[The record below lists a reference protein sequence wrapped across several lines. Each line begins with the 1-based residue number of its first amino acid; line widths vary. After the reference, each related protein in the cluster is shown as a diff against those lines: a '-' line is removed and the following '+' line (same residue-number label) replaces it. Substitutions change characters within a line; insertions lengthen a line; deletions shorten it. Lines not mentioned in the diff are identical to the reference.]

1 MLPTY
6 ADDGCDE
13 CTPASMHPGRFTSK
27 AAFSTLPFVATFAVL
42 TIVAYRK
49 VYPLL
54 SQTSP
59 ASKSQDAP
67 SGSGSGKGLP
77 RPATAAPEPATQQL
91 ARRVAAITFA
101 STIALSAV
109 LTELLLCEISNSFN
123 PTARSIALQIT
134 VVSLLGLLVVAIPL
148 LGISSVVAK
157 SGYKFRGEKKRSRAH
172 LAWVLELA
180 GYAAFLFGFWAI
192 GALLPDAPT
201 LTITESITRQSGLFQ
216 ACLDRLGITG
226 VSLMALLS
234 GFASVSAIWQSFGP
248 KARIVAD
255 TDITRKQAGLD
266 ATMDMLLEKK
276 ERLRMMESMS
286 PATQSHHSPI
296 QSFWSRTV
304 GAVRKN
310 TYDQQKDV
318 LEMEASGLE
327 TMASS
332 LETSL
337 SILRARRV
345 NQLKA
350 TTPTGRLSL
359 AFSHIFACY
368 CVYRIC
374 TTTINIIRRTLLSSS
389 ASTLSPS
396 TSTTTTTTTTSDTDP
411 VTYTIALFARHVY
424 PSLDQASW
432 AQQISFLLSGAMLLA
447 SFTAVTQTFHL
458 FARFMP
464 SVLHA
469 TKTNF
474 ALLISQISGMYVIS
488 SALMLRG
495 MMPKEV
501 GSVINTALGA
511 GLLEPAW
518 VQRWFDGFFMLAVV
532 ATAVG
537 LYLGRHVSGAAT
549 WEDDAGWDLA
559 MELGKES

>member
-1 MLPTY
+1 MLPTS
-6 ADDGCDE
+6 AENCDE
-13 CTPASMHPGRFTSK
+13 CIPDHPRHSSHFGPK
-27 AAFSTLPFVATFAVL
+27 AAFSTLPFIATFACL
-42 TIVAYRK
+42 TFIAYRK

-54 SQTSP
+54 ASSP
-59 ASKSQDAP
+59 PKAQDV
-67 SGSGSGKGLP
+67 KGLP
-77 RPATAAPEPATQQL
+77 RPATSPPEPAAQQL
-91 ARRVAAITFA
+91 ARRIAAVTFS

-123 PTARSIALQIT
+123 PTARSVALQIT

-148 LGISSVVAK
+148 LGISSVVSK
-157 SGYKFRGEKKRSRAH
+157 SGYKFRGEKKSRVR
-172 LAWVLELA
+172 LAWTLEFA
-180 GYAAFLFGFWAI
+180 GYAGFLFGFWAI
-192 GALLPDAPT
+192 GALLPEGPS
-201 LTITESITRQSGLFQ
+201 ITESINRQEGLFQ

-234 GFASVSAIWQSFGP
+234 GFASVSAIWQCFGP
-248 KARIVAD
+248 KGKSVAE
-255 TDITRKQAGLD
+255 TDINRKQAGLD
-266 ATMDMLLEKK
+266 ATMDMIAEKK
-276 ERLRMMESMS
+276 ERLRMLERNTSGNTGLGFWGRS
-286 PATQSHHSPI
+286 ASLLRGNADTQEK
-296 QSFWSRTV
+296 T
-304 GAVRKN
+304 
-310 TYDQQKDV
+310 T
-318 LEMEASGLE
+318 LEMETSGLE

-337 SILRARRV
+337 TILRARRA
-345 NQLKA
+345 NQLRA
-350 TTPTGRLSL
+350 TTSMGRLSL
-359 AFSHIFACY
+359 AFSYVFAVY

-374 TTTINIIRRTLLSSS
+374 TTTVNIGRRLLSS
-389 ASTLSPS
+389 APT
-396 TSTTTTTTTTSDTDP
+396 TSSDTDP
-411 VTYTIALFARHVY
+411 VTYTIAVFARNVY

-464 SVLHA
+464 TVLHA
-469 TKTNF
+469 TRTNF

-501 GSVINTALGA
+501 GSVINSALGA

-518 VQRWFDGFFMLAVV
+518 VQRWFDGFFMLAVA
-532 ATAVG
+532 ATTVG
-537 LYLGRHVSGAAT
+537 IFLGRQISGGAS
-549 WEDDAGWDLA
+549 WEDDTGWDGA

>member
-1 MLPTY
+1 MLPGSPHEDC
-6 ADDGCDE
+6 DD
-13 CTPASMHPGRFTSK
+13 CTPSYLRPPAQFGTK
-27 AAFSTLPFVATFAVL
+27 AAFSTLPFIATFTFL
-42 TIVAYRK
+42 TVIAYRK
-49 VYPLL
+49 AYPLL
-54 SQTSP
+54 SPSSP
-59 ASKSQDAP
+59 NEHDGK
-67 SGSGSGKGLP
+67 KGLP
-77 RPATAAPEPATQQL
+77 RPAISPAEPATQHL
-91 ARRVAAITFA
+91 ARRIAAITFA

-123 PTARSIALQIT
+123 PTARSVALQIT

-148 LGISSVVAK
+148 LGISSVVSK
-157 SGYKFRGEKKRSRAH
+157 SGYKFRGGKKGYVR
-172 LAWVLELA
+172 LAWILEFA
-180 GYAAFLFGFWAI
+180 GYAGFLFGFWAI
-192 GALLPDAPT
+192 GALLPQTPS
-201 LTITESITRQSGLFQ
+201 ITENLTRQDDLFQ

-234 GFASVSAIWQSFGP
+234 GFASVSAIWQTFGP
-248 KARIVAD
+248 KHKSVAEA
-255 TDITRKQAGLD
+255 DINRKQAGLD
-266 ATMDMLLEKK
+266 AALDMIAEKK
-276 ERLRMMESMS
+276 EKLNMLDQKTLESPVQGFWGRAVGS
-286 PATQSHHSPI
+286 WRGHADTQEK
-296 QSFWSRTV
+296 QT
-304 GAVRKN
+304 
-310 TYDQQKDV
+310 
-318 LEMEASGLE
+318 LEMETSGLDM
-327 TMASS
+327 MASS

-337 SILRARRV
+337 AILRARRA
-345 NQLKA
+345 NQLRA
-350 TTPTGRLSL
+350 TTPMGRMSL
-359 AFSHIFACY
+359 AFSHVFSCY

-374 TTTINIIRRTLLSSS
+374 TTSINIGRRMFSSRP
-389 ASTLSPS
+389 T
-396 TSTTTTTTTTSDTDP
+396 TSSDTDP

-464 SVLHA
+464 TVLHA

-501 GSVINTALGA
+501 GSVINSALGA

-518 VQRWFDGFFMLAVV
+518 VQRWFDGFFMLAVL

-537 LYLGRHVSGAAT
+537 IFLGRQISGGAT
-549 WEDDAGWDLA
+549 FEDDTGWDDGL
-559 MELGKES
+559 ELGKLS

>member
-6 ADDGCDE
+6 AADDCDE
-13 CTPASMHPGRFTSK
+13 CTPASMHSGRFTSK

-42 TIVAYRK
+42 TLVAYRK

-59 ASKSQDAP
+59 TSQSPGDV
-67 SGSGSGKGLP
+67 GSNSGKGLP
-77 RPATAAPEPATQQL
+77 RPATAAPEPTTQQV

-172 LAWVLELA
+172 LAWVLEFA

-192 GALLPDAPT
+192 GALLPDTPT
-201 LTITESITRQSGLFQ
+201 IPITESITRQSGLFQ

-234 GFASVSAIWQSFGP
+234 GFASVSATWQSFGP
-248 KARIVAD
+248 KARTVAD

-266 ATMDMLLEKK
+266 ATMDMLAEKK
-276 ERLRMMESMS
+276 ERVRMMESMS
-286 PATQSHHSPI
+286 PAAQNHHGPI

-304 GAVRKN
+304 GAVRKS
-310 TYDQQKDV
+310 TFDQQRDV

-337 SILRARRV
+337 SILRARRA
-345 NQLKA
+345 NQLRA
-350 TTPTGRLSL
+350 TTPAGRLSL
-359 AFSHIFACY
+359 AFSHVFACY

-374 TTTINIIRRTLLSSS
+374 TTTVNIIRRTL
-389 ASTLSPS
+389 SPS
-396 TSTTTTTTTTSDTDP
+396 PSAATSDTDP

-432 AQQISFLLSGAMLLA
+432 AQQVSFLLSGAMLLA

-495 MMPKEV
+495 MMPREV

-518 VQRWFDGFFMLAVV
+518 VQRWFEGFFMLAVM

-549 WEDDAGWDLA
+549 WEDDDTGWDLA
-559 MELGKES
+559 MELGKQS

>member
-1 MLPTY
+1 MLPTSV
-6 ADDGCDE
+6 DDDCED
-13 CTPASMHPGRFTSK
+13 CTPMYLRSTRFTSK
-27 AAFSTLPFVATFAVL
+27 AAVSALPFIATFALL

-54 SQTSP
+54 SQTPSKDP
-59 ASKSQDAP
+59 ASS
-67 SGSGSGKGLP
+67 SKGLP
-77 RPATAAPEPATQQL
+77 RPATAPSEPATQHL

-123 PTARSIALQIT
+123 PTARSVALQVT

-157 SGYKFRGEKKRSRAH
+157 SGYKFRGEKKSRAH
-172 LAWVLELA
+172 LAWVLEFA

-192 GALLPDAPT
+192 GALLPDASS
-201 LTITESITRQSGLFQ
+201 ITESISHQSGLFQ

-266 ATMDMLLEKK
+266 ATMDMIAEKK
-276 ERLRMMESMS
+276 EKLRLMETMV
-286 PATQSHHSPI
+286 PESPI

-310 TYDQQKDV
+310 TFDQQKDV

-337 SILRARRV
+337 SILRARRG
-345 NQLKA
+345 NQLQAK
-350 TTPTGRLSL
+350 TNVGRLSL
-359 AFSHIFACY
+359 AFSYAFSCY

-374 TTTINIIRRTLLSSS
+374 TTTINIVRRTISYGP
-389 ASTLSPS
+389 ATAPE
-396 TSTTTTTTTTSDTDP
+396 TDP
-411 VTYTIALFARHVY
+411 VTYTIAFFARHIY

-464 SVLHA
+464 TILHA

-501 GSVINTALGA
+501 GSVINSALGA

-537 LYLGRHVSGAAT
+537 IFMGRQISGVAT
-549 WEDDAGWDLA
+549 WEDDLGWDLT
-559 MELGKES
+559 MEIGKES

>member
-1 MLPTY
+1 MLPPSTDENC
-6 ADDGCDE
+6 DDCR
-13 CTPASMHPGRFTSK
+13 PAYLQSTRSTGK
-27 AAFSTLPFVATFAVL
+27 VAFSALPFVATFAVL
-42 TIVAYRK
+42 TFVAYRK

-54 SQTSP
+54 SQTS
-59 ASKSQDAP
+59 SKSP
-67 SGSGSGKGLP
+67 TGTSKGLP
-77 RPATAAPEPATQQL
+77 RPVTAPTEPATQQL

-123 PTARSIALQIT
+123 PTARSAALQIT

-148 LGISSVVAK
+148 LGISSVVAR
-157 SGYKFRGEKKRSRAH
+157 SGYKFRGEKKSRAH

-192 GALLPDAPT
+192 GALLPESSG
-201 LTITESITRQSGLFQ
+201 ITESLSRQSGLFQ

-234 GFASVSAIWQSFGP
+234 GFASVSAIWQSFGSRVRP
-248 KARIVAD
+248 VAE

-266 ATMDMLLEKK
+266 ATMEMLAERTEKL
-276 ERLRMMESMS
+276 RLMDGMVPES
-286 PATQSHHSPI
+286 PV
-296 QSFWSRTV
+296 QSFWSRAV
-304 GAVRKN
+304 GVVRKN
-310 TYDQQKDV
+310 TSDQQKDV

-337 SILRARRV
+337 SIMRARRAD
-345 NQLKA
+345 QLQAK
-350 TTPTGRLSL
+350 TPMGRLSL
-359 AFSHIFACY
+359 AFSYAFACY

-374 TTTINIIRRTLLSSS
+374 TTTINITRRTL
-389 ASTLSPS
+389 STG
-396 TSTTTTTTTTSDTDP
+396 STTGSDTDP
-411 VTYTIALFARHVY
+411 VTYTIAFFARHIY
-424 PSLDQASW
+424 PYLDQASW
-432 AQQISFLLSGAMLLA
+432 SQQISFLLSGAMLLA

-464 SVLHA
+464 TVLHA

-474 ALLISQISGMYVIS
+474 ALLISQVSGMYVIS

-501 GSVINTALGA
+501 GSVINSALGA

-518 VQRWFDGFFMLAVV
+518 VQRWFEGFFMLAVV
-532 ATAVG
+532 TTGAG
-537 LYLGRHVSGAAT
+537 IFMGRQLSGVAS
-549 WEDDAGWDLA
+549 WEDDTRWDLA
-559 MELGKES
+559 TELGKQS